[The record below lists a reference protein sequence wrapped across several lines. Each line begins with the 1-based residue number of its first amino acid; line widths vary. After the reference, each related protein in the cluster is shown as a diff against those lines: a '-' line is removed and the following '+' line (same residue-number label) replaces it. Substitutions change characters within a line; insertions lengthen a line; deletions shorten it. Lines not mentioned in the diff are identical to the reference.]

1 MNETNQ
7 IPEFLEIPVVTLTLN
22 KTPRAL
28 QGEFITY
35 EVAGESQP
43 GTDYSMSLAGT
54 NPGLEA
60 GDIIC
65 FSEDNTAPRY
75 RLKSV
80 SNAII
85 NGLTYVNLIY
95 ENTEDAEAFVDA
107 QPGQPVYKVTA
118 TTSATAEAPGL
129 KATEKYNEYDYKL
142 FNHTVANFN
151 AFAETKQ
158 SLPFVNESAKLK
170 FFAKSPGTWGNAI
183 DVAIARPEDF
193 DKGLYITEGIP
204 LDGIFDYLPWG
215 DQFAVIVLYANEI
228 MESYIVSLDE
238 LAKNDKG
245 EFIYIETL
253 INGKSEYI
261 LVNVNEGLDDD
272 VKSALGDNIIK
283 LFGGVDSE
291 PGIDDIVDAYTI
303 FDNKEEIDV
312 DILIAN
318 EVYPNAAIEIA
329 IKRADCIAF
338 VGAPRSASVGLKA
351 TLANEKTLEFR
362 KNMNVDSMFVT
373 LCSNYKYQ
381 YCTEMG
387 GYRWINLA
395 GDIAGLKAQTNFNQ
409 ANWFAAAGLN
419 RGLIKNCEKLAYSPT
434 NAMRDALYKNGINP
448 VVMFPNTGAVLWGQK
463 TLQTKASSFD
473 RVNVVSLFNHLERSL
488 GRMSKYS
495 LFEFNDEFTRNYLV
509 SIIKPFLAQVKAGRG
524 IQDYLVIC
532 DTSNNTPDIISRNEL
547 VLDCYIKSTYVAEF
561 IHLRFTNVGVN
572 DFSVVVQ

>member
-54 NPGLEA
+54 NPGLES

-118 TTSATAEAPGL
+118 TTSATAEVPGL

-151 AFAETKQ
+151 SFAETKQ
-158 SLPFVNESAKLK
+158 SLPFVNSSAKLK

-272 VKSALGDNIIK
+272 VKSALGDDLIK